1 MAIFLSEG
9 ADALCINNTHRAIRN
24 AALKD
29 AEEPED
35 GVQMQMCS
43 GEGCARSSEDTGV
56 YLRVNTM
63 NIQDDFSGI
72 SLVRLWRFYCFLHQ
86 IETFPGHC
94 RSSAPEFK
102 S

>member
-35 GVQMQMCS
+35 GVQMQMCP

-56 YLRVNTM
+56 YLSVNTM
-63 NIQDDFSGI
+63 NIQDDFSGT
-72 SLVRLWRFYCFLHQ
+72 LVCLWRFYCFLHQ
-86 IETFPGHC
+86 IQTFPAHSGF
-94 RSSAPEFK
+94 SAPEFK